1 VHYATNEATLK
12 FGNVLD
18 LALRLGVSPWVAPLV
33 APAVD
38 PSVLALLLGTRHP
51 AIGGADATVM
61 RPARRLLLFS
71 SVVPEAPAD
80 PEVVR
85 RGYGRLSNQARLAG
99 PCDSPVHASTLRTP
113 VAVLRA
119 ADQQVRGSPAHDYG
133 AFESGDT

>member
-61 RPARRLLLFS
+61 RPARRLLLF
-71 SVVPEAPAD
+71 
-80 PEVVR
+80 R
-85 RGYGRLSNQARLAG
+85 
-99 PCDSPVHASTLRTP
+99 
-113 VAVLRA
+113 
-119 ADQQVRGSPAHDYG
+119 PAH
-133 AFESGDT
+133 TPTRILI